1 MNMPVAGGLQI
12 LMAKGKKE
20 VLLWWQF
27 SGVEKQV
34 LARLSSGWMSIS
46 RWLSNV
52 SWESSDLN
60 GRREEKSF
68 DLLAVFWC
76 RETGACQ
83 AVLLVDEDIIMVV
96 IES

>member
-1 MNMPVAGGLQI
+1 
-12 LMAKGKKE
+12 MAEGKKK
-20 VLLWWQF
+20 VSICWRF
-27 SGVEKQV
+27 SGVGKQV
-34 LARLSSGWMSIS
+34 LARLSSWWMRIS